1 MQNETKSSLVNAMTT
16 VAPDNTVAAR
26 GCVLLDD
33 RAHVAVLHPRLH
45 TLRDRLLQALPR
57 VHHKVLRL
65 LRHLTHKYRFIQ
77 VPMVAPIKFIVYRE
91 TLING
96 SF

>member
-1 MQNETKSSLVNAMTT
+1 MRDETKSLLVNAMTT

-57 VHHKVLRL
+57 VHHQVLRL

-77 VPMVAPIKFIVYRE
+77 VPMVAPKKFIMSRAYF
-91 TLING
+91 LNG
-96 SF
+96 SV

>member
-1 MQNETKSSLVNAMTT
+1 MRDEAKCSLVNAMTT

-33 RAHVAVLHPRLH
+33 GAHVAVLHPRLH

-57 VHHKVLRL
+57 VHHQVLRL
-65 LRHLTHKYRFIQ
+65 LRHLAHKYRFIQ
-77 VPMVAPIKFIVYRE
+77 VPMVAPKKFIISRGYF
-91 TLING
+91 LNG
-96 SF
+96 SV

>member
-1 MQNETKSSLVNAMTT
+1 MRDEAKSSLVNAMTT

-57 VHHKVLRL
+57 VHHKVIL
-65 LRHLTHKYRFIQ
+65 LHPYT
-77 VPMVAPIKFIVYRE
+77 
-91 TLING
+91 TLHF
-96 SF
+96 SAR